1 MDERTPHPRQFANHV
16 IQLFV
21 VHMLAE
27 DMVIEL
33 DDYMAI
39 RTAFRTCGGSWGEIS
54 LGNIVHLE
62 LLKKIVT
69 AWGNMPG
76 RKKDSDEVI

>member
-21 VHMLAE
+21 AHMLAE

-39 RTAFRTCGGSWGEIS
+39 RTAFRACGGTWGEIS